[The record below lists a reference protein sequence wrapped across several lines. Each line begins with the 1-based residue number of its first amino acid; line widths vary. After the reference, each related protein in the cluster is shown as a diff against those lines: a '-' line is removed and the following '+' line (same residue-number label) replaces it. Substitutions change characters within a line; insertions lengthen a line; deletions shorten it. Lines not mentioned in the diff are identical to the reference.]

1 MGQGHG
7 PQRLHQVVLQAFRCF
22 LALIGELLTGRI
34 TLLTAQQLLLLQR
47 HQSRC
52 SPTGLEGVAQ
62 LITALNQGL
71 EISTK
76 APFQGLQ
83 RSNALLQGRQMLG
96 IRL

>member
-7 PQRLHQVVLQAFRCF
+7 PQRLHEVVLQAFRCF
-22 LALIGELLTGRI
+22 LALIGELLTSRI
-34 TLLTAQQLLLLQR
+34 TLLTALQLLLLQG

-52 SPTGLEGVAQ
+52 SPTGLQGVAQ

-71 EISTK
+71 QISTK